1 MAEIALKSTG
11 GYLFSLGGETKLR
24 YNELLKQLLMMAI
37 KNNVAMRELNDNI
50 NHENVVI
57 ILISFMFVDVVEYFY

>member
-1 MAEIALKSTG
+1 
-11 GYLFSLGGETKLR
+11 
-24 YNELLKQLLMMAI
+24 MAI

-57 ILISFMFVDVVEYFY
+57 TLISFMFVDVVEYFY